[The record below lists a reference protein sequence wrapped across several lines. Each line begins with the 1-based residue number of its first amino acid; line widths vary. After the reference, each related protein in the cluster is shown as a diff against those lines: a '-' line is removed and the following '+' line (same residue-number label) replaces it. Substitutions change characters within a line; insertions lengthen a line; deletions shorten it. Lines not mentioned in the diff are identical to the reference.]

1 MFCVHISGEVVP
13 GMDQSADN
21 MEAELG
27 FQQVP
32 VLQQNLAA
40 RLQQQ
45 QVPLQAGVTG
55 GLQPPSSPYDEAELD
70 ALAEIERIER
80 EAASEKCSKEVQ
92 DKGVQYISLLYLLIK
107 VNHSFLKFYKN
118 LRIQI
123 SNHIF
128 QTSLWRRENK
138 TLSPRSQARGD
149 QVAPQVLRAV
159 DQQEVA
165 MLAS

>member
-1 MFCVHISGEVVP
+1 METVSLFQTQPCKSVFVHISGEVVP
-13 GMDQSADN
+13 GMDQNADN

-45 QVPLQAGVTG
+45 QVSQQTGVTS

-92 DKGVQYISLLYLLIK
+92 DKG
-107 VNHSFLKFYKN
+107 
-118 LRIQI
+118 
-123 SNHIF
+123 
-128 QTSLWRRENK
+128 
-138 TLSPRSQARGD
+138 A
-149 QVAPQVLRAV
+149 
-159 DQQEVA
+159 
-165 MLAS
+165 

>member
-1 MFCVHISGEVVP
+1 
-13 GMDQSADN
+13 MDQNSDN

-32 VLQQNLAA
+32 VLQQNLGA

-45 QVPLQAGVTG
+45 QQACGAS

-92 DKGVQYISLLYLLIK
+92 DKGV
-107 VNHSFLKFYKN
+107 
-118 LRIQI
+118 
-123 SNHIF
+123 
-128 QTSLWRRENK
+128 
-138 TLSPRSQARGD
+138 
-149 QVAPQVLRAV
+149 
-159 DQQEVA
+159 
-165 MLAS
+165 

>member
-1 MFCVHISGEVVP
+1 MFSLGLSGEVVP
-13 GMDQSADN
+13 GMDQGADN
-21 MEAELG
+21 MEAEMG

-45 QVPLQAGVTG
+45 QVSLQAGIPG

-92 DKGVQYISLLYLLIK
+92 DKGAQRMNLCLFVFFLVQV
-107 VNHSFLKFYKN
+107 VNGSF
-118 LRIQI
+118 
-123 SNHIF
+123 
-128 QTSLWRRENK
+128 
-138 TLSPRSQARGD
+138 
-149 QVAPQVLRAV
+149 
-159 DQQEVA
+159 
-165 MLAS
+165 

>member
-1 MFCVHISGEVVP
+1 MLPVRPWLKMFSVGPSGEVVP

-21 MEAELG
+21 MEAEMG

-40 RLQQQ
+40 RQQQQ
-45 QVPLQAGVTG
+45 QVPLQAGIPG

-92 DKGVQYISLLYLLIK
+92 DKGAQHSSL
-107 VNHSFLKFYKN
+107 VFVS
-118 LRIQI
+118 
-123 SNHIF
+123 
-128 QTSLWRRENK
+128 
-138 TLSPRSQARGD
+138 
-149 QVAPQVLRAV
+149 
-159 DQQEVA
+159 
-165 MLAS
+165 